1 MGRTACRL
9 PGDFVLA
16 VLIQQVVNGLMI
28 GSIYAVVALGLTMIF
43 GLLGILN
50 FAQGQL
56 LMLAA
61 FAVFLLSGLGLNFAL
76 SLALAVLITSALAI
90 LLERV
95 VFRPVEGI
103 EISGLIVSLGL
114 IGIIQNVALAT
125 FGTDYHSLPVS
136 FPGALVLF
144 GIVFVKQRLFIFAVC
159 IAIVVALF
167 VFLRLGKWGVAMRAT
182 LQNRDAAALVG
193 IPSRRIVT
201 LTFGLS
207 GALAATAGGLMGTVF
222 PVEPLMGNDVLLKGF
237 IAVILGGAGSPVGA
251 VLGAAIL
258 GVTEAIGGGYT
269 SGTYQDA
276 FGLGMLILILLVR
289 PRGLLPDRQVER
301 AG

>member
-1 MGRTACRL
+1 M
-9 PGDFVLA
+9 LA
-16 VLIQQVVNGLMI
+16 TLIQQVVNGLMI
-28 GSIYAVVALGLTMIF
+28 GSIYALVALGLTMIF

-61 FAVFLLSGLGLNFAL
+61 FAVYLLSGLGLGFGV
-76 SLALAVLITSALAI
+76 SLALAVLIVASIAVV
-90 LLERV
+90 LESV
-95 VFRPVEGI
+95 VFRPVEGL

-114 IGIIQNVALAT
+114 IGIIENVALAV
-125 FGTDYHSLPVS
+125 FGTDFRSLPVS
-136 FPGALVLF
+136 FPGAFVVAGVVL
-144 GIVFVKQRLFIFAVC
+144 IKQRLFIFTVC
-159 IAIVVALF
+159 LLIVAALF
-167 VFLRLGKWGVAMRAT
+167 GFLRLGKWGLAMRAT

-201 LTFGLS
+201 LTFGIS
-207 GALAATAGGLMGTVF
+207 GALAAVAGGLMGTVF

-258 GVTEAIGGGYT
+258 GVTEAVGGGYT
-269 SGTYQDA
+269 SGTYQDV
-276 FGLGMLILILLVR
+276 FGLAMLILVLLVR